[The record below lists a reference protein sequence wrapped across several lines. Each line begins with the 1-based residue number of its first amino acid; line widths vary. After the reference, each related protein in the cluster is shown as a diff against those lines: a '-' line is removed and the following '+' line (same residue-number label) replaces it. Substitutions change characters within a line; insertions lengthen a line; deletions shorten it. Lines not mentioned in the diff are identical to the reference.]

1 MSTDRTS
8 GPSSFPSLECKCD
21 VLRLVGY
28 IGIMAKLRGLLK
40 ASHFGPTLIVTS
52 ISFGFAVHYWW
63 EGPAYVIAFGVFTGQ
78 LVVGWSNDL
87 YDFDDDLRHQRTN
100 KPLVS
105 GLITKQYLEK
115 WLRAM
120 VPFSFVAN
128 LLGPLGIRG
137 GLVYMLGIACGVAYN
152 FYFKFSVLSPLPYAI
167 AFAALPSSIAI
178 SKDITPPLWMWL
190 GGALLGMAAHFI
202 NVLKDMKEDHVS
214 GIKGL
219 PQRLGTRGSVVAAV
233 VLISVSVLVLL

>member
-1 MSTDRTS
+1 MT
-8 GPSSFPSLECKCD
+8 
-21 VLRLVGY
+21 
-28 IGIMAKLRGLLK
+28 KLRGLLK

-52 ISFGFAVHYWW
+52 ISFGFALYYWW

-115 WLRAM
+115 WLRVM

-128 LLGPLGIRG
+128 LLGPLGIKG

-152 FYFKFSVLSPLPYAI
+152 VYFKFSALSPLPYAI

-219 PQRLGTRGSVVAAV
+219 PQRLGTRGSVLAAV
-233 VLISVSVLVLL
+233 VLIILGVTILILSL

>member
-1 MSTDRTS
+1 
-8 GPSSFPSLECKCD
+8 
-21 VLRLVGY
+21 
-28 IGIMAKLRGLLK
+28 MAKLRGLLK

-115 WLRAM
+115 WLRVM

-152 FYFKFSVLSPLPYAI
+152 FYFKFSALSPLPYAI

-178 SKDITPPLWMWL
+178 SKDVTPPLWMWL

-219 PQRLGTRGSVVAAV
+219 PQRLGTRGSVLAAV
-233 VLISVSVLVLL
+233 VLIILGVTILILSL